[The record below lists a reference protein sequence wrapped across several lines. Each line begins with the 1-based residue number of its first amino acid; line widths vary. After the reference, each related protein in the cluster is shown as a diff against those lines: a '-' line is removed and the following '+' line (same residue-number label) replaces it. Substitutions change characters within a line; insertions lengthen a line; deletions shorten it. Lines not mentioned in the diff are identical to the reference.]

1 MDDHSKPQPW
11 NPKLILCQIMAM
23 QCFYYLA
30 LGLALGFS
38 HILFGTTLSLEHFFT
53 ARHMNPASAAGWI
66 GIACTVFA
74 ALAGWAAPMVA
85 ALGLGANRAHEQ
97 QQAHAHQDLSGRRRG
112 RRCNENG
119 IK

>member
-74 ALAGWAAPMVA
+74 ALAGWVN
-85 ALGLGANRAHEQ
+85 LGF
-97 QQAHAHQDLSGRRRG
+97 DLSLSLFLHG
-112 RRCNENG
+112 
-119 IK
+119 K